1 VLTDRRTTSILE
13 KLYYDQ
19 KGSLGMRHH
28 TRRASVTAV
37 LAAVTAVAL
46 TACSFGGS
54 SGSKKGEKSLRM
66 EYSNFPIIDP
76 QSVTY
81 GEWLSASALF
91 EGVVRLNK
99 DGSNVEPAAATSW
112 DVSPD
117 KKTYTFHLRDEKWSD
132 GSTVTADDFVWTY
145 KRLLTPSNT
154 SAGATQGANSYVPGL
169 GIKNAVAYQGG
180 AIKDWSQVGIKA
192 PDEKTLVITLAAP
205 NSDFLLGMTHPSM
218 LVLPSKVVQKYPSDW
233 QKPAHFVGN
242 GAYVLKGWTVNAS
255 MQLDKNPNYWNAK
268 NVDVDHVS
276 LALTDDPTQAG
287 LHFENNETDIAA
299 LLSADIPRYQ
309 KSASLKKQLILFPS
323 FYRSYLAVMHSKNP
337 ALEDVRVRE
346 AFSLALGRENVAKSC
361 NGCNASYSLV
371 PSNLPGAGAAAVTE
385 DIPKAK
391 SLLADA
397 GYPNGKGLP
406 TVHILVTQDDPTAEA
421 TIDNWKTNLGV
432 NAKLDVVDPGSYVQK
447 RAAVQGS
454 NYIGFYGGAFANLPS
469 WRGWVSTLWGATFTE
484 SFSLNS
490 ANWARYNSLIG
501 SGKAQQAQQLL
512 DTAASPDARRFA
524 QTVTA
529 ADTNGDAAAGNKQYA
544 EAAAVRQ
551 KTYLFLPTLTND
563 AYYAVRSG
571 IGGVGQ
577 HPGYLLPFYLG
588 DLTKS

>member
-1 VLTDRRTTSILE
+1 MLTDQRTTPIIE

-19 KGSLGMRHH
+19 KGTLGMRHLMG
-28 TRRASVTAV
+28 RGRVTVV
-37 LAAVTAVAL
+37 LTAVTAVAL
-46 TACSFGGS
+46 TGCSFGGS

-66 EYSNFPIIDP
+66 EFSNFPIIDP

-99 DGSNVEPAAATSW
+99 DGSNVVPAAATKW

-132 GSTVTADDFVWTY
+132 GSKVTADDFAWTY
-145 KRLLTPSNT
+145 KRLLTPSNAA
-154 SAGATQGANSYVPGL
+154 AGATQGANSYVPGL
-169 GIKNAVAYQGG
+169 GIKNAAAFQGST
-180 AIKDWSQVGIKA
+180 IKDWSQVGIKA

-218 LVLPSKVVQKYPSDW
+218 LVLPSKVVQKYPTDW

-242 GAYVLKGWTVNAS
+242 GAYVMKGWTVNSS
-255 MQLDKNPNYWNAK
+255 MQLDKNPDYWNAK
-268 NVDVDHVS
+268 NVDVDHIS

-309 KSASLKKQLILFPS
+309 KSAALEKELIDFPG
-323 FYRSYLAVMHSKNP
+323 FYRSYLAVLHSKNP
-337 ALEDVRVRE
+337 ALEDVRVRQ
-346 AFSLALGRENVAKSC
+346 AFSLAMGRQNVAKSC
-361 NGCNASYSLV
+361 NACSPSYSLV
-371 PSNLPGAGAAAVTE
+371 PSNLPGADAAAVTE

-391 SLLADA
+391 SLLAAA

-406 TVHILVTQDDPTAEA
+406 TVHILATQDDPTLEA
-421 TIDNWKTNLGV
+421 ILDNWKTNLGV
-432 NAKLDVVDPGSYVQK
+432 NAKLDVVDSGTYVQK

-454 NYIGFYGGAFANLPS
+454 NYIGFYSGAFANLPS
-469 WRGWVSTLWGATFTE
+469 WRGWVSTLWGATFTQ

-490 ANWARYNSLIG
+490 SDWDKYNSLV
-501 SGKAQQAQQLL
+501 SGGKGPQAQQLL
-512 DTAASPDARRFA
+512 DTNASPDARQFA

-529 ADTNGDAAAGNKQYA
+529 ADANGDTAASNQQYATAAAL
-544 EAAAVRQ
+544 RQ

-588 DLTKS
+588 ELTKS